1 MPEYIECKA
10 LIEEI
15 KSLSVTLSGKE
26 LFDNEAK
33 CSVIKKIKEQPAIDV
48 TEVVRCKECSFWD
61 VVKTRKN
68 VGVCTPPIND
78 GRGGYCTRH
87 GATYE
92 NDYCSFGRI
101 LKCPACGEKYNLYSM
116 KDRSSC
122 PNCGAKID
130 KEENL

>member
-1 MPEYIECKA
+1 MAEYINKDKLLNDIECIDITDCTDIDDIFVE
-10 LIEEI
+10 IERTI
-15 KSLSVTLSGKE
+15 
-26 LFDNEAK
+26 D
-33 CSVIKKIKEQPAIDV
+33 EQTTADV
-48 TEVVRCKECSFWD
+48 VEVVRCKECSFWD